1 MPPYFFTLED
11 SKRIAD
17 PDATE
22 DLADNQAAM
31 GRAELIAKDLER
43 SKAALNKL
51 RVVVRNEA
59 GDEIG
64 RVPLRADLR
73 FIGGQKSSDRS
84 HFRPQ
89 RRAR

>member
-1 MPPYFFTLED
+1 MPRYFFTLED
-11 SKRIAD
+11 GKRTAD

-31 GRAELIAKDLER
+31 GHAELIAKDLER
-43 SKAALNKL
+43 SKAALDKL

-64 RVPLRADLR
+64 DVPVRADLR
-73 FIGGQKSSDRS
+73 FIGARKNSDRS
-84 HFRPQ
+84 H
-89 RRAR
+89 